1 MDALEKH
8 LRNEILKDPNVK
20 LLATERWAL
29 PIQVVDVEYETV
41 KRTKMDVLMKMLLIA
56 FRTSEFSSVE
66 DVSDI
71 LVVEPL
77 FVQDV
82 IDRMSRA
89 GLIVK
94 NDGVYS
100 LTEGGREQLDAG
112 IFVESPEIEEA
123 TVYYSPSHN
132 LFLTGEPEEAEGKAF
147 RYAED
152 FRHVNKI
159 SEGEWREALDQLD
172 VISAEGDA
180 QKVVLGILSVNEL
193 QRISVSCLEFHLH
206 QTAEDRFFARVWNT
220 LTDRWDEKL
229 ETQVMEKEL
238 VEWRERY
245 VKG

>member
-1 MDALEKH
+1 MDSLERR
-8 LRNEILKDPNVK
+8 LRDEILKDPNVK
-20 LLATERWAL
+20 LLATEKWTL
-29 PIQVVDVEYETV
+29 PIQVVDVEFETV

-66 DVSDI
+66 DVGDI

-94 NDGVYS
+94 NGGVFS
-100 LTEGGREQLDAG
+100 LTAAGRQQLDAG
-112 IFVESPEIEEA
+112 IFVESPEIEDA

-132 LFLTGEPEEAEGKAF
+132 LFLTGAPEEEEGKAY
-147 RYAED
+147 RYAEE

-159 SEGEWREALDQLD
+159 SEGEWREALDQLN
-172 VISAEGDA
+172 VTSAEGDA
-180 QKVVLGILSVNEL
+180 QKVVQAILSVNEL
-193 QRISVSCLEFHLH
+193 QRISVPCLEFHLH
-206 QTAEDRFFARVWNT
+206 QTAKDRFFARIWNT
-220 LTDRWDEKL
+220 MTDRWDETL
-229 ETQVMEKEL
+229 EMQVMEKEL
-238 VEWRERY
+238 AEWRERY